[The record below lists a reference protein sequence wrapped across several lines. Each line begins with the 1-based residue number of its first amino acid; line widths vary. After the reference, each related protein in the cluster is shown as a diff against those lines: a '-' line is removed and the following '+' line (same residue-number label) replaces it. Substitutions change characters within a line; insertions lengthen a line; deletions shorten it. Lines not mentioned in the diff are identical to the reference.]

1 MCQLD
6 HAGDFGRNREPFQDL
21 QVSFAGAQNRLIAG
35 NKIQVVAV
43 DGKGADINLIQLW
56 HRENFFEG
64 NRGTVRIGTVK
75 DVQLSGHGAE
85 HIKTF
90 FRFIIDDVMRASADF
105 VEKLGKAKLSVLFF
119 KDEDAVVFGV
129 ICKINGAVPC
139 DGVPAVDLIGHHI
152 PVGKWSIRRFR
163 GQNLIVI
170 AVHQK
175 IIVTDF
181 GNLRGD
187 T

>member
-1 MCQLD
+1 
-6 HAGDFGRNREPFQDL
+6 
-21 QVSFAGAQNRLIAG
+21 
-35 NKIQVVAV
+35 
-43 DGKGADINLIQLW
+43 
-56 HRENFFEG
+56 
-64 NRGTVRIGTVK
+64 
-75 DVQLSGHGAE
+75 
-85 HIKTF
+85 
-90 FRFIIDDVMRASADF
+90 MRASADF

-129 ICKINGAVPC
+129 ICKINGAVSC
-139 DGVPAVDLIGHHI
+139 DSVPAVDLIGHYI

-175 IIVTDF
+175 VGILQLSNIGTFLTGSEETASTASDQAS
-181 GNLRGD
+181 